1 MTCGILVISMI
12 WASILLIDLNL
23 VDPTLARSS
32 VQNSIKPYTWL
43 LLAELFIN
51 RTLFEL
57 TFGFAA

>member
-1 MTCGILVISMI
+1 MI